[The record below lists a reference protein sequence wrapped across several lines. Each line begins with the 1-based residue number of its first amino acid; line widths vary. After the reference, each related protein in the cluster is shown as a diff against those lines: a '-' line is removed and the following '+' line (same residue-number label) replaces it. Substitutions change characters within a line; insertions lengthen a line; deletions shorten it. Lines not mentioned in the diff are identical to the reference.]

1 MTRGGRGP
9 GRTLSLGE
17 ADGAILRRA
26 GRIRLTAE
34 DLILLLLRADPRP
47 VRGADAL
54 AGLAYLAVTGPLA
67 KSGVE
72 PVAFRRG
79 RGGRP
84 RSDHMDRALER
95 LAFTGNVAVPGGQTR
110 AGAAI
115 TITPRGR
122 SRIAG
127 KHKRLPAAARSA
139 LARSRAE
146 WAVTPPACRMQ
157 SSAYVHNREL
167 LDGLAPGTGR
177 DRAGHR
183 GPAARGPRPA
193 SQAPGPD
200 RDRAGRPAE
209 GRRGSY
215 SHARAPRAM
224 RAGS

>member
-1 MTRGGRGP
+1 MTRGGLGL

-26 GRIRLTAE
+26 GRMRPTAE
-34 DLILLLLRADPRP
+34 DVVLLLLRADPRP

-67 KSGVE
+67 ESGVE

-84 RSDHMDRALER
+84 RSGHVDHALER
-95 LAFTGNVAVPGGQTR
+95 LAFTGNVAVSGGQAR
-110 AGAAI
+110 AGAAV
-115 TITPRGR
+115 TITLRGR

-127 KHKRLPAAARSA
+127 RYGRLPAAARSA
-139 LARSRAE
+139 LARARAE

-157 SSAYVHNREL
+157 SSAYVHNRGL
-167 LDGLAPGTGR
+167 LDGQAPGIDR

-183 GPAARGPRPA
+183 GLAARGSRPA

-224 RAGS
+224 RARS

>member
-34 DLILLLLRADPRP
+34 DVVLLLLRADPRP

-67 KSGVE
+67 ESGAE

-84 RSDHMDRALER
+84 RSDHVDRALER
-95 LAFTGNVAVPGGQTR
+95 LAFTGNAAVSGGQAR
-110 AGAAI
+110 AGAAV
-115 TITPRGR
+115 TITLRGR

-139 LARSRAE
+139 LARKRAE
-146 WAVTPPACRMQ
+146 WSGPAPACRMEGGT
-157 SSAYVHNREL
+157 YVHNREL
-167 LDGLAPGTGR
+167 LERLA
-177 DRAGHR
+177 AG
-183 GPAARGPRPA
+183 
-193 SQAPGPD
+193 PGPD
-200 RDRAGRPAE
+200 RAGSPGKSRH
-209 GRRGSY
+209 GSY
-215 SHARAPRAM
+215 SRAPAP
-224 RAGS
+224 AGMPARS

>member
-1 MTRGGRGP
+1 MTRGGRGL

-26 GRIRLTAE
+26 GRMRPTAE
-34 DLILLLLRADPRP
+34 DVVLLLLRADPRP

-67 KSGVE
+67 ESGVE

-84 RSDHMDRALER
+84 RSGHVDHALER
-95 LAFTGNVAVPGGQTR
+95 LAFTGNVAVSGGQAR
-110 AGAAI
+110 AGAAV
-115 TITPRGR
+115 TITLRGR

-127 KHKRLPAAARSA
+127 KYGRLPAAARSA
-139 LARSRAE
+139 LARARAE
-146 WAVTPPACRMQ
+146 WAVSPPACRMQ
-157 SSAYVHNREL
+157 SSAYVHNRGL

-177 DRAGHR
+177 DR
-183 GPAARGPRPA
+183 
-193 SQAPGPD
+193 D
-200 RDRAGRPAE
+200 RDRAGSPAG

-215 SHARAPRAM
+215 SRSGAPRAV
-224 RAGS
+224 RAIS